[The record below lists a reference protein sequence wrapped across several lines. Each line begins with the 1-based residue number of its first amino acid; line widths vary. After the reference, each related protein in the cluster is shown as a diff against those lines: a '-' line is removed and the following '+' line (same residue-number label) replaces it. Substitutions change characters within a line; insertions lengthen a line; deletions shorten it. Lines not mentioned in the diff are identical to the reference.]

1 MRHLLQILLLFFT
14 VTSAVSQDF
23 NMELLQDLKPRNIG
37 PGGMS
42 GRVTAIDVVN
52 NNPDVMYVG
61 TASGG
66 LWKSTSGGIK
76 WEPIFDKEV
85 TASVGA
91 LAIQQSNPS
100 VIWVGTGEGN
110 PRNSLNGGF
119 GIFKSLDGGKNWK
132 AMGLENTRH
141 IYRVVIDPTNPDV
154 VYAAAIGSPWGEHPE
169 RGIFKTIDG
178 GETWEKI
185 LFVNNK
191 TGAADLVMD
200 PSNPNKLI
208 AAMWEHKRDPWFFN
222 SGGTGSGLHI
232 THDGGKTWKKVTP
245 EDGFPK
251 GNLGRMGIA
260 IAKNKPNVVYALVEA
275 KKNALYRSDDGGFKW
290 KKVNDKAD
298 IGNRPFYYCEIYVD
312 PQNENRV
319 YSVFTFVNVSED
331 GGKNF
336 KQLMNSYGSD
346 VSNGVHPD
354 HHALWIHPKNG
365 QFMIDGNDGG
375 MNISRDGGK
384 TWRFIGNLP
393 VAQFYH
399 INADND
405 YPYNVYGGMQ
415 DNGSWRGPAYVWK
428 AQGIRNSYWQ
438 EISFGDGFD
447 VVPDKDDS
455 RYGYTMSQQGN
466 VQRFDWQTGNNY
478 MVKPTAPDAKTKL
491 RFNWNAA
498 IGQDPF
504 DNSTAYFGSQFV
516 HKTTDKGLTWEII
529 SPDLTTNDPEK
540 QKQTESG
547 GLNIDATG
555 AENYTTILV
564 IEPSPV
570 EKDMLW
576 VGTDDGQVHYT
587 QNGGADWID
596 VTQNIKGMTAGS
608 WIPQIKASNKNK
620 GEALLIAND
629 YRRFNYTP
637 YAFRTKDYG
646 KTWQRIVDGS
656 DVESFTLSIVEDI
669 ENPNLMF
676 LGTDDGLYVSFDA
689 GNKWQK
695 WSDEGYPT
703 VPTMDLVVH
712 PREHD
717 LVIGTFGR
725 AAWVLDDIRPLR
737 ALASDKTFLQ
747 KEVKLFP
754 SPTGYQAAYQ
764 QPTGSR
770 FGGDALYNAENKKAG
785 AMITYYLKEGKDPL
799 KKPEK
804 KEDEDTEEDNSGEDT
819 EDETLKQV
827 QGKEDRVAKKDSVQF
842 QFYDGDRLIRT
853 LKYKTPEKAGFHRI
867 YWNMDEKGADRPSRK
882 ISKNKNESSGVSVKP
897 GTYKVKITHG
907 TTTDETTITVKSD
920 PRLEVSMA
928 SINETYAIGQKIE
941 GYQQTAA
948 EAVRQ
953 LVESKNVAEK
963 YQKELKDLDK
973 EKYKDQIKSSKDII
987 KQIDSVIANYIG
999 KEDKR
1004 QGLTRST
1011 DMNVAQRIQ
1020 MASRYVGSRQSGLT
1034 ETEKRLIRFAEAD
1047 LEDALNKTN
1056 SFFSDKWKVYR
1067 ETIEKAQASPFK
1079 ETKSFSLE

>member
-1 MRHLLQILLLFFT
+1 MRHFLQILLLLLT
-14 VTSAVSQDF
+14 VTSAVAQDF
-23 NMELLQDLKPRNIG
+23 NMDLLQDLKPRNIG

-52 NNPDVMYVG
+52 TNPDVMYVG

-66 LWKSTSGGIK
+66 VWKSVSGGIK

-85 TASVGA
+85 TASIGA

-132 AMGLENTRH
+132 AMGLKNTRH
-141 IYRVVIDPTNPDV
+141 IHRVVIDPTDPDV

-169 RGIFKTIDG
+169 RGIFKTTDG

-232 THDGGKTWKKVTP
+232 THDGGETWKKVTP

-251 GNLGRMGIA
+251 GNLGRMGVA

-312 PQNENRV
+312 PENENRV

-336 KQLMNSYGSD
+336 KQLMNAYGSD
-346 VSNGVHPD
+346 ISNGVHPD

-375 MNISRDGGK
+375 LNISKDGGK
-384 TWRFIGNLP
+384 TWRFIGNIP

-405 YPYNVYGGMQ
+405 FPYNVYGGMQ

-438 EISFGDGFD
+438 EIAFGDGFD
-447 VVPDKDDS
+447 VVPDKDNS
-455 RYGYTMSQQGN
+455 QFGYAMSQQGY
-466 VQRFDWQTGNNY
+466 VSRYDHVTGNNFT
-478 MVKPTAPDAKTKL
+478 VRPTPPNDSTKL

-504 DNSTAYFGSQFV
+504 DNNTVYFGSQFV
-516 HKTTDKGLTWEII
+516 HKSTDKGLTWNII

-540 QKQTESG
+540 QKQSESG
-547 GLNIDATG
+547 GLTMDATG
-555 AENYTTILV
+555 AENHTTILV
-564 IEPSPV
+564 IEPSPL
-570 EKDMLW
+570 ENNMLW
-576 VGTDDGQVHYT
+576 VGTDDGRVHYT
-587 QNGGADWID
+587 RNGGADWTE
-596 VTQNIKGMTAGS
+596 VTANIKDLPKGS
-608 WIPQIKASNKNK
+608 WIPQIKASNKNM
-620 GEALLIAND
+620 GEALLVAND

-637 YAFRTKDYG
+637 YAYRTKDYG
-646 KTWQRIVDGS
+646 KTWERIVDNN
-656 DVESFTLSIVEDI
+656 DVESYVLAIVEDI
-669 ENPNLMF
+669 ENPNLLF
-676 LGTDDGLYVSFDA
+676 LGTDDGLYISFNA
-689 GNKWQK
+689 GAKWQK
-695 WSDEGYPT
+695 WTEGYPT
-703 VPTMDLVVH
+703 VSTKDLVIH

-737 ALASDKTFLQ
+737 ALALDRSTLKN
-747 KEVKLFP
+747 EVKIFEP
-754 SPTGYQAAYQ
+754 PTAYLAAYQ

-770 FGGDALYNAENKKAG
+770 FGGDALYNAENRKEG
-785 AMITYYLKEGKDPL
+785 AMITYYLKEGKKVKDSL
-799 KKPEK
+799 TQK
-804 KEDEDTEEDNSGEDT
+804 DSITET
-819 EDETLKQV
+819 KTLPQEQKLTGV
-827 QGKEDRVAKKDSVQF
+827 QKRDSVQF
-842 QFYDGDRLIRT
+842 DFYKGENLIRT
-853 LKYKTPEKAGFHRI
+853 LKFKTPEKAGFHRI
-867 YWNMDEKGADRPSRK
+867 YWQMDEKGPDHPSRK
-882 ISKNKNESSGVSVKP
+882 ISKKKTENGGVSVLP
-897 GTYKVKITHG
+897 GKYRIKVTHG
-907 TTTDETTITVKSD
+907 NQSDETMITVKSD
-920 PRLEVSMA
+920 PRLNISEASVNEVY
-928 SINETYAIGQKIE
+928 ETAKELENMTQI
-941 GYQQTAA
+941 AA
-948 EAVRQ
+948 DAVEQ
-953 LVESKNVAEK
+953 LVESKNLANK
-963 YQKELKDLDK
+963 YKKELKDLDND
-973 EKYKDQIKSSKDII
+973 KYEENIKASENIV
-987 KQIDSVIANYIG
+987 KQIDSVIALYLG

-1004 QGLTRST
+1004 QGITRNPDIT
-1011 DMNVAQRIQ
+1011 VMQRIGT
-1020 MASRYVGSRQSGLT
+1020 ASGYVGSRQSGIT
-1034 ETEKRLIRFAEAD
+1034 ATEKKLIRFAKNDLKEALD
-1047 LEDALNKTN
+1047 KTN
-1056 SFFSDKWKVYR
+1056 TFFKEEWKAYR
-1067 ETIEKAQASPFK
+1067 QAIEKVQTSPFK
-1079 ETKSFSLE
+1079 EVKSFSMD